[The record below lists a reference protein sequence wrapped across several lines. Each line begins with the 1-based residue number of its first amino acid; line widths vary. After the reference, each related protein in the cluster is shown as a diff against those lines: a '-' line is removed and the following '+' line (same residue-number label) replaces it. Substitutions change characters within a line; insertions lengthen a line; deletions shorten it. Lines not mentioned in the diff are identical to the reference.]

1 MFVPIDLIGGAFKKT
16 TDILPFYHGVEAI
29 RAALSGS
36 AGQMLPHLAVVMG
49 YAVVIFA
56 LAMIV
61 FKRKMSG

>member
-1 MFVPIDLIGGAFKKT
+1 
-16 TDILPFYHGVEAI
+16 
-29 RAALSGS
+29 
-36 AGQMLPHLAVVMG
+36 MLPHLAVVMG